1 MAFFEGIKMTGGYS
15 NGPDIINSCSVDV
28 NRGEI
33 VSILGPNGAGKS
45 TAMKAL
51 LGLLSL
57 KSGSVVID
65 GKDISKLS
73 PQDRVREGISFVP
86 QTKNVF
92 SGMSVEENLE
102 MGAYLRDDNYQEIIE
117 EIYEL
122 FPILREKRN
131 QLVGELSGGQR
142 QQVALGRALMIK
154 PSVLMLDEPTAGVS
168 PIVMD
173 ELFDHIIKVKRTNV
187 AILMVEQN
195 AKQALN
201 ISDRGYVLVTGENKY
216 SGTGKELLNDPRVRS
231 SFLGG

>member
-1 MAFFEGIKMTGGYS
+1 MAYFEGENMTGGYG
-15 NGPDIINSCSVDV
+15 NGPDIINSCSVKV
-28 NRGEI
+28 ERGEI

-45 TAMKAL
+45 TAMKAM
-51 LGLLSL
+51 LGLLNL
-57 KSGSVVID
+57 KSGSIKID
-65 GKDISKLS
+65 GKDITELS
-73 PQDRVREGISFVP
+73 PQDRVKEGISFVP

-92 SGMSVEENLE
+92 AGMTVEENLE
-102 MGAYLRDDNYQEIIE
+102 MGAFLVLDDYRSIID
-117 EIYEL
+117 EIYSL

-142 QQVALGRALMIK
+142 QQVALGRALMIR

-173 ELFDHIIKVKRTNV
+173 ELFDHIVKVKRTNV

-201 ISDRGYVLVTGENKY
+201 ISDRGYVLVTGENRY
-216 SGTGKELLNDPRVRS
+216 TGTGQELLNNPEVRK